1 MVGRNSRPTFEEC
14 PAGAC
19 PPPCSAQDPFD
30 ASVCEF
36 GSRSLPGNPKTP
48 KFLAA
53 DCPACLSG
61 FAFVRQSSWPLRFT
75 CIRWWSN
82 WQRLEPSE
90 PSPQPWQWRRLSLQ
104 HYPSGQGRGSGPLCL
119 LPTLRFKWRPHQF
132 VHALDVGDA
141 LLSLKERQRTPAVVD
156 SRAESWE
163 PLRWREMNRSLS
175 WKEKKLVKPCPSLNS
190 KKQIC
195 ALLLLLMP
203 PCFKLFVSCAW
214 ATTYPGSHY
223 NPSAG

>member
-82 WQRLEPSE
+82 WQRLEPFE

-104 HYPSGQGRGSGPLCL
+104 HYPSGQGRGSSLSASYSALQVASTPIC
-119 LPTLRFKWRPHQF
+119 PCAWCWWCF
-132 VHALDVGDA
+132 VVP
-141 LLSLKERQRTPAVVD
+141 QRTPKNARCCRFQGWILGAVEMAWNEPITELEREKACQALSVPKQQETD
-156 SRAESWE
+156 LRAAAVADAALFQVVCLVRVS
-163 PLRWREMNRSLS
+163 NNVSGVSL
-175 WKEKKLVKPCPSLNS
+175 
-190 KKQIC
+190 
-195 ALLLLLMP
+195 
-203 PCFKLFVSCAW
+203 
-214 ATTYPGSHY
+214 
-223 NPSAG
+223 